1 MKNIL
6 IILLSVLTM
15 SANMSTAKGQKR
27 NSYLEERLNA
37 TLNERTTDLQKKMVL
52 VEYEYQPQITSTWG
66 LIEALNAIFSDD
78 AYIAVQEYTNFDF
91 TLHKIKDMKEM
102 EKKSNFKRFNLK
114 ELKFNLLLILRKYI
128 KDGGTLDLVKLK
140 WLHNNKDTVY
150 STAIATEE
158 GGIFYETI
166 GHLIMDPKSNQ
177 FADNSYSFANKSEE
191 NVENYQNRRFN
202 HTFHCY
208 NLFGETVCSFTI
220 DCISKFNADGV
231 LIDRK
236 QQTSTKTVEGYSC
249 SNSAGFKS
257 SFGTTSNEFVWK
269 WSYTSGSITPE
280 NKGFEETG
288 TITHSLKDEKIIINM
303 MSDRTF

>member
-1 MKNIL
+1 MKKFL
-6 IILLSVLTM
+6 IILLSVFTM
-15 SANMSTAKGQKR
+15 SANMSTTKGQKR
-27 NSYLEERLNA
+27 YSYLEERLNA
-37 TLNERTTDLQKKMVL
+37 TLNERTTDLQKKLEL
-52 VEYEYQPQITSTWG
+52 VGYEYQPKITSTLG
-66 LIEALNAIFSDD
+66 LIKALNTIFSDD
-78 AYIAVQEYTNFDF
+78 AYIAVQEYTDFDF
-91 TLHKIKDMKEM
+91 TLYKIKDVKKM
-102 EKKSNFKRFNLK
+102 EKKSEYKRFDLNRLK
-114 ELKFNLLLILRKYI
+114 ASFLFILWEHI

-177 FADNSYSFANKSEE
+177 FTTNTYSVDNESEE
-191 NVENYQNRRFN
+191 NELDYKNRRFN

-220 DCISKFNADGV
+220 DCLSKFNADGV

-236 QQTSTKTVEGYSC
+236 QRTSTETVEGYSC
-249 SNSAGFKS
+249 SCSAGFTA
-257 SFGTTSNEFVWK
+257 SFGSTSNEFVWK
-269 WSYTSGSITPE
+269 WSYASGSITPE

-288 TITHSLKDEKIIINM
+288 TITHTLEDEKIIVK
-303 MSDRTF
+303 TFD